1 MEARWTDAIQ
11 QEWSRNL
18 LAALP
23 NLSDGRLKETQRL
36 MDKALPQARVS
47 GYERFIDD
55 INLPD
60 PDDRHIVA
68 AGVAGGAS
76 VILTWNLRDFPAPEL
91 QRHGLTARTPDAFLS
106 NLHNIAPALMTAS
119 LSNARRNLGKS
130 GLSASDVLAVL
141 KVQKL
146 VQLADRLRNH
156 LADL

>member
-47 GYERFIDD
+47 GYERLIDD

-76 VILTWNLRDFPAPEL
+76 VILTWNLRDFSTPEL